1 MDFNTFTTFT
11 DLLLLTLPSTSFIVQ
26 IGINALA
33 LFIAAQFLEG
43 IQIKSL
49 GTAAMVAVVIA
60 FLNMALTSYLEAD
73 YGISVSGAVSFIVS
87 AAVIMITSI
96 FFEGFKV
103 KGLLW
108 AVILAVVVVFIN
120 GFLFKLLEHL
130 ELG

>member
-1 MDFNTFTTFT
+1 MDFNSLLSYS
-11 DLLLLTLPSTSFIVQ
+11 DLFLLTLPSTSFIVQ

-43 IQIKSL
+43 VEVKNL
-49 GTAAMVAVVIA
+49 GTAAMVSVVIA
-60 FLNMALTSYLEAD
+60 FLNIALTNYLEAD
-73 YGISVSGAVSFIVS
+73 YGISVSGLANFIVS
-87 AAVIMITSI
+87 AAVIMIASI

-108 AVILAVVVVFIN
+108 AVILAVVITFIS
-120 GFLFKLLEHL
+120 GFLFKLLQNM

>member
-1 MDFNTFTTFT
+1 MDFNTFTACS

-43 IQIKSL
+43 IQIKNL

-60 FLNMALTSYLEAD
+60 FLNIALTNYLEAD
-73 YGISVSGAVSFIVS
+73 YGISVSGIANFVVS

-108 AVILAVVVVFIN
+108 AVILAVVVAFIN

-130 ELG
+130 EI